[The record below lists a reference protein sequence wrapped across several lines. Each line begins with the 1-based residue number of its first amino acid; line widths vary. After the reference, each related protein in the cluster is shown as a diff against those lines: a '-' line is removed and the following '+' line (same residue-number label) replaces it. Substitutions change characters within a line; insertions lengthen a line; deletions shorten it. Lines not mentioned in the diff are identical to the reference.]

1 MPLIGKSE
9 VQSSTF
15 GDEVQLRLLTLDSSI
30 LQKYSHRLN
39 LNPFPD
45 MNIDSVVHFG
55 HTEDTLRIMNPL
67 YLVHRE
73 SGSSYLF
80 RSVISTRL
88 PISTW
93 NETIPIIFWVV
104 VSWDKPDDLHYNWIR
119 WHSPS
124 IIQSEKIQ
132 IWRNWPSVILKIFWR
147 RNWRNPNVMSNTII
161 WALTDVVKRI
171 DRRVSSIIR
180 EQEGQFRD

>member
-15 GDEVQLRLLTLDSSI
+15 EDEVQLQLLTLDFSI

-45 MNIDSVVHFG
+45 TSIDPFAQFGDTEGHTSYHESLISSSPRIWKFLSLPFG
-55 HTEDTLRIMNPL
+55 HFHSTSNL
-67 YLVHRE
+67 YLKQNNSNH
-73 SGSSYLF
+73 L
-80 RSVISTRL
+80 
-88 PISTW
+88 
-93 NETIPIIFWVV
+93 WVV

-180 EQEGQFRD
+180 